1 MKELQ
6 LTSQQQAELSRWLS
20 QHRVGHWDLVVFGDG
35 SGTTWTGPTASATVT
50 IEPGTGTARSFITT
64 NCTGTNNTAEIEA
77 YLMPLLFHARLP
89 GRPEL
94 MVVHLFT
101 DSEYVVKVGMSRE
114 MRPKQ
119 HRPLWAAIRAFRAEG
134 MSLAFHHI
142 KRDSV
147 SYNRLCDKLAGQ
159 ARRWH
164 LPKKEA
170 AHVDRS

>member
-1 MKELQ
+1 MREQKLTPAQKAELQ
-6 LTSQQQAELSRWLS
+6 QWLKR
-20 QHRVGHWDLVVFGDG
+20 QRVGHWDLVVFGDG
-35 SGTTWTGPTASATVT
+35 SGCTWTGPTASATIT
-50 IEPGTGTARSFITT
+50 IDPHTDMARSFITT

-94 MVVHLFT
+94 MVVHVFT
-101 DSEYVVKVGMSRE
+101 DSEYVVKVGMSRD

-119 HRPLWAAIRAFRAEG
+119 HRPLWAAIHAFRGEG

-147 SYNRLCDKLAGQ
+147 SYNRLCDKLAGE
-159 ARRWH
+159 ARRFH
-164 LPKKEA
+164 LPKKGK
-170 AHVDRS
+170 AHADGT